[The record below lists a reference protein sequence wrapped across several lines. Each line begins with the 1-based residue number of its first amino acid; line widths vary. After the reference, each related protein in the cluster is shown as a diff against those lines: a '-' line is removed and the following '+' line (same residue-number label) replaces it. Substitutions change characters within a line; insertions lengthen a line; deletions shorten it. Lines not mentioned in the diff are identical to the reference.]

1 MQLNDPLLQFWFYIV
16 HKVCSFHVDNILQNA
31 HYYYNFTVAPHS
43 VLNQRK
49 IARNLAK
56 AEAEGRYN
64 NEFENDD
71 DTQ

>member
-1 MQLNDPLLQFWFYIV
+1 VLL
-16 HKVCSFHVDNILQNA
+16 LA
-31 HYYYNFTVAPHS
+31 AVASLIIS

-71 DTQ
+71 GTQ